1 MVRQAQVAAARSIPG
16 VYVLPSSD
24 VALYDFIHNSAQG
37 NLVIGERCA
46 RCALA
51 VALRKAADVAGPGG
65 LRRAERKA
73 PDAIVL
79 HFSRICNWLNPFDVA
94 AALLPFEAE
103 DAQGLRAVSAM
114 KPAMIR

>member
-1 MVRQAQVAAARSIPG
+1 MTPCDTALDRQWGMVRQAQVAAARSIPG

-51 VALRKAADVAGPGG
+51 ELFT
-65 LRRAERKA
+65 E
-73 PDAIVL
+73 
-79 HFSRICNWLNPFDVA
+79 SR
-94 AALLPFEAE
+94 
-103 DAQGLRAVSAM
+103 
-114 KPAMIR
+114 